1 MLESFQTQNNPKC
14 VSGFVTKDGN
24 SFTAYT
30 PNRGSSEWLCV
41 SYHKLQHTEVSSP
54 AHHTTAV
61 KAAWAG
67 DAQDRGAPSAACSQ
81 PWKIKTC

>member
-1 MLESFQTQNNPKC
+1 MSVALLQKMTIHSQLTHPTELGS
-14 VSGFVTKDGN
+14 S
-24 SFTAYT
+24 
-30 PNRGSSEWLCV
+30 SSEWLCV

-67 DAQDRGAPSAACSQ
+67 DAQDRGAASAACSR